1 MLKDCSWGALTGKD
15 AIASTL
21 WHLSTVRD
29 ALQMAAYQAKIKFIF
44 FVLQLGKPHSL
55 RCRLSRVGVGACFSH
70 HSISVELRGQRPGAS
85 SLFFHLVEERV
96 SLVPVTVLFPGD
108 SVSLPK
114 SARVTHVP

>member
-44 FVLQLGKPHSL
+44 LYCNWESPI
-55 RCRLSRVGVGACFSH
+55 A
-70 HSISVELRGQRPGAS
+70 
-85 SLFFHLVEERV
+85 
-96 SLVPVTVLFPGD
+96 
-108 SVSLPK
+108 
-114 SARVTHVP
+114 